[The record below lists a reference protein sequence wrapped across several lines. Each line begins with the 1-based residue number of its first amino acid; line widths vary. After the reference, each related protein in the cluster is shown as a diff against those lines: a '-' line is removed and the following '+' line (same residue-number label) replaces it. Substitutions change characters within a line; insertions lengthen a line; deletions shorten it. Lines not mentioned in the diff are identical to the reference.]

1 MNQPA
6 PFMTFNQEL
15 AEKSGGGTAIQDGGA
30 HICTIEHAV
39 YTKAKT
45 GSHGV
50 EFTIKTDD
58 GLTGR
63 YITQYFAKANREP
76 INSGYSLLNAL
87 MGFCGI
93 NGLNWAQT
101 TINGES
107 CSHCPELAG
116 KRVGLFLQKRL
127 YTKES
132 GQDGYDFSIVCPFDP
147 ATNKTFKEKSQNKEA
162 QAIARMSASYSDK
175 DERKASPLQNA
186 NAGSGASNG
195 AWPDEEFPM

>member
-15 AEKSGGGTAIQDGGA
+15 AEKSGGGTAIQEGGA
-30 HICTIEHAV
+30 HICTIESAV
-39 YTKAKT
+39 YTKAKK

-63 YITQYFAKANREP
+63 YITQYFAKANGEP

-132 GQDGYDFSIVCPFDP
+132 GQDGYDFSIACPFDP

-162 QAIARMSASYSDK
+162 QAIARMAATYSDR
-175 DERKASPLQNA
+175 DERKQAQSNA
-186 NAGSGASNG
+186 VGGYSSQSGG
-195 AWPDEEFPM
+195 WPDDEIPM